1 MPEWGAI
8 REEYAGTGI
17 SLRGLA
23 KKRGVSYSTLQLRA
37 SRERWAELRGTAA
50 RAEGD
55 SPGGAP
61 ESMARERIL
70 SARDALLK
78 QVERAAAELD
88 RTAVKLTTRERAIEY
103 GDQDA
108 PGKPTREI
116 TTDREQVNVVRTP
129 VDLAGLKQLA
139 AVLKD
144 LTDVA
149 QGAREPG
156 QELTAVE
163 RIMRRMDA
171 EAGEDGGAASG
182 GDSAAVAG
190 LDELSGTGNMG
201 EPGGAD
207 FGTLSGERASV
218 PGIFPA
224 DGEDG

>member
-61 ESMARERIL
+61 ESMAR
-70 SARDALLK
+70 
-78 QVERAAAELD
+78 VERAAAELD

-103 GDQDA
+103 GDPDA